1 MSGLYRGDLWRDWDD
16 YVEVW
21 CESRSIAGV
30 IQDECEALAVSLYP
44 AGGFASMTLLY
55 EAACI
60 IKQIEPRKNVHIAY
74 IGDYDPAGVL
84 IDENIKDGLIEHG
97 VRVNLHRIAIN
108 EEQIAEF
115 SLPTKPRKE
124 TDRRRLDIGE
134 TVEAEAMPAVT
145 LRTLLREKIES
156 FLPAGALQA
165 VKAAEQSERK
175 GLLTLGEHIDHD
187 GLSTAVDKIETA
199 AW

>member
-145 LRTLLREKIES
+145 LLREKIES